1 MKKLLLISHSIIKW
15 LILLFIFLAIFL
27 YFVLESPSTVL
38 GLLKS
43 PLKEQGITY
52 GKMEGGLLSGFTLTD
67 VHYNNQVHAKEVSLK
82 VDLEQLEN
90 RVLYIDNL
98 VLKNAEIDKDFLASL
113 IDSNAT
119 EENKTEGNITLPF
132 DRVIV
137 NNADISLKNIAYQE
151 YDVHDFKLHV
161 NNLETDM
168 KTEHEGDVTLW
179 LDGNMA
185 KADLN
190 ATFKNEHYHLAGVI
204 EGEKGFIEPFVA
216 EQNLSFLSNPK
227 LTLKAD
233 GDLEKIDYDV
243 TLHRLDFKQNEY
255 EVHSKTLHT
264 FGNYSIEKKDVL
276 NSTKAAIVTNM
287 GDLKLDSHATLNLD
301 DLNNTLLFD
310 LDSTFKPKNSSIVTN
325 LREQNITIQ
334 AFPTVKIFA
343 KGNMKNVKYKTTIKG
358 LKAKQNGMALNLK
371 DLDLKGTAKP
381 LDGDV
386 KATLLTHFDSSLV
399 GGMVDV
405 KTSLNYKD
413 LNNTLTF
420 TLNSDLNSHG
430 NGLSR
435 MLKDSNVTI
444 SSDSHVNLK
453 AKGNMKN
460 VTFST
465 SFKNLKGKQNSIAF
479 DVKNVDIKGTAKPLK
494 GDVDA
499 TFMTLFGSTV
509 ADGKINGGVSLN
521 SNDINNTLLLKNV
534 VAKVDAHDKYINTFL
549 KEQEFK
555 LKGDTPLV
563 LKAKGGLKDLQ
574 LDLTANTKVLKDK
587 KISNVSIKGSPIELN
602 LLSHQASGSV
612 DIKSSGGSLGLNLKS
627 SFSGDYT
634 NPKSMKLKNKLEVD
648 NLDAFGVNLKS
659 LKPVKIDMKNEQGKL
674 LVTIDSPKLQLKAE
688 SSDNDHFTFKLKSE
702 GIYPAKIVELPREL
716 KDTFVKAD
724 IEGEVTLS
732 KNYFRV
738 KGLIEAN
745 KGFKAHI
752 DAKNDASGLNVKITT
767 AHLKL
772 LAKGDIAKKQIEA
785 TLDIDSVTK
794 LEKEFSA
801 LYPFT
806 VTPVNGP
813 LHAKVKMRGEE
824 IFAKLN
830 SPKLKMEGFNIESL
844 DVDVHYAKELLTLNT
859 LSFKTTGFKDKKLNR
874 DFYLNQKGKI
884 YLGEKRDVLIDMHP
898 NILVKGKGT
907 VENMSVDA
915 SIEKL
920 PLGHPNYGSM
930 ILSTHINYSQIGKKR
945 KIVGGVSLD
954 KLKVFYEAKFLDA
967 AHDPDVIVIT
977 KKDKKKKKESD
988 NFLEDTYI
996 DLSIYAPDAQ
1006 YKTRDI
1012 ELEFTVDVKA
1022 KKAFGK
1028 NLGMLGKIRDIN
1040 GRVEQAPKLFTVVD
1054 SNIVFRGLKDI
1065 NPLLDIKVEHELP
1078 DVLITINIH
1087 GDANRPKLDFS
1098 SDPAMAKKDIL
1109 SYLLLGVSTASLS
1122 EGGGSLGREAQLF
1135 IMNQAARDFAYEV
1148 ELDRVFIK
1156 DDGTGEGYA
1165 VQVGKK
1171 IDDDTMF
1178 VIENSKE
1185 GNSFILEYEVNKN
1198 IKVEVGQHQK
1208 TVPSQSIDVFF
1219 RKRFR

>member
-1 MKKLLLISHSIIKW
+1 M
-15 LILLFIFLAIFL
+15 A
-27 YFVLESPSTVL
+27 LEPF
-38 GLLKS
+38 KS
-43 PLKEQGITY
+43 VLKENGVSY
-52 GKMEGGLLSGFTLTD
+52 GSIEGGLLSGFKLKD
-67 VHYNNQVHAKEVSLK
+67 VNYNNQVKVKELSLK
-82 VDLEQLEN
+82 VDFEQLKN

-98 VLKNAEIDKDFLASL
+98 VLKNAEIDKDFLSSL

-119 EENKTEGNITLPF
+119 EENKTKSNTTLPF
-132 DRVIV
+132 DRVVV
-137 NNADISLKNIAYQE
+137 NRAAISLKDIAYEE
-151 YDVHDFKLHV
+151 YDVHAFKLHV
-161 NNLETDM
+161 YNLETDM
-168 KTEHEGDVTLW
+168 KTKHEGDVTLW
-179 LDGNMA
+179 LDSNMA
-185 KADLN
+185 QADVN

-204 EGEKGFIEPFVA
+204 EGEKSFIEPFVA
-216 EQNLSFLSNPK
+216 EQNLTFFSNPK

-233 GDLEKIDYDV
+233 GDLQKIDYDLTV
-243 TLHRLDFKQNEY
+243 HRLDLKQNNY
-255 EVHSKTLHT
+255 EVHSRALHT
-264 FGNYSIEKKDVL
+264 FGSYSIEKKDVV
-276 NSTKAAIVTNM
+276 NSVKTRVDSNV

-301 DLNNTLLFD
+301 DINNTLVFNV
-310 LDSTFKPKNSSIVTN
+310 DSTFKAKKSSIVTN
-325 LREQNITIQ
+325 LKEQNITIE
-334 AFPTVKIFA
+334 ALPTLTLFA
-343 KGNMKNVKYKTTIKG
+343 KGDMKNVEYRTTIKG
-358 LKAKQNGMALNLK
+358 LKAKQNNIALNLK
-371 DLDLKGTAKP
+371 DLELNGKAKP

-386 KATLLTHFDSSLV
+386 KATLLTHFDSSLASGV
-399 GGMVDV
+399 LDV

-413 LNNTLTF
+413 INNSLSF
-420 TLNSDLNSHG
+420 TLNSDLNSHKD
-430 NGLSR
+430 GLSR

-444 SSDSHVNLK
+444 SSDSHINLK
-453 AKGNMKN
+453 AKGDMKN
-460 VTFST
+460 VTFS
-465 SFKNLKGKQNSIAF
+465 SSLKNLKGKQNSIDF

-499 TFMTLFGSTV
+499 AFMTLFDSTV
-509 ADGKINGGVSLN
+509 ADGKLSAGVSLN
-521 SNDINNTLLLKNV
+521 SNDINSTLLLKNV
-534 VAKVDAHDKYINTFL
+534 VAKVNTHAKYINTFL

-555 LKGDTPLV
+555 LKGDTHLV

-574 LDLTANTKVLKDK
+574 LDLNADTKVLKDK
-587 KISNVSIKGSPIELN
+587 KISNVTIKGSPIALN
-602 LLSHQASGSV
+602 LLAHQAKGSV
-612 DIKSSGGSLGLNLKS
+612 AIQSTGGALGLNLKS

-745 KGFKAHI
+745 KGFKAYI
-752 DAKNDASGLNVKITT
+752 DAKNDASGLNVKLTT

-772 LAKGDIAKKQIEA
+772 LATGDIAKKQLEA

-824 IFAKLN
+824 IFGKIN

-844 DVDVHYAKELLTLNT
+844 DVDAHYAKELLTLNT
-859 LSFKTTGFKDKKLNR
+859 LSFKTTGFKDKNLNR

-884 YLGEKRDVLIDMHP
+884 YFGEKRDVLIDMHP

-977 KKDKKKKKESD
+977 KKDKNKKKESD

-1012 ELEFTVDVKA
+1012 ELKFMVDVKA

-1109 SYLLLGVSTASLS
+1109 SYLLLGVSTANLS

-1156 DDGTGEGYA
+1156 DDSTGEGYA
-1165 VQVGKK
+1165 IQAGKK
-1171 IDDDTMF
+1171 INKDTM
-1178 VIENSKE
+1178 VIIENSKE

-1208 TVPSQSIDVFF
+1208 TIPSQSIDLFF
-1219 RKRFR
+1219 RKRFK